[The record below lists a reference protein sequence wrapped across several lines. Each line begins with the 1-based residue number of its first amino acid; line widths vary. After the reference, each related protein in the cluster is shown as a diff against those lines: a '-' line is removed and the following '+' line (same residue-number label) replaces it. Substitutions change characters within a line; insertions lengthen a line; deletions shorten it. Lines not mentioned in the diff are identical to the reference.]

1 MRVNEIVYEQD
12 ENGEFELVDY
22 KKRLDDRNEEIKGK
36 LEEAYTI
43 LKKEKETCRALKSK
57 EKMGGR
63 FAIQL
68 DRVLRSYGLIT
79 ADEFINLDYQ
89 QIEDNY
95 NAFLDLISHYNLAF
109 EIVPNKQL
117 FCAFMRINN
126 RHYTQLEQHGDSDI
140 RDLMSSIND
149 SLISIGFMSTESGNA
164 DGTSTYNR
172 MTLHGAGHGLIKENE
187 KQAIDK
193 FGELPTLNEIDQ
205 EFSAIF
211 GSPRKPKQL
220 KK

>member
-1 MRVNEIVYEQD
+1 MSRKGDIVYE
-12 ENGEFELVDY
+12 ENEQGKFEYVDFR
-22 KKRLDDRNEEIKGK
+22 KELADRNEEIKGK

-164 DGTSTYNR
+164 DGKSTYNR

-193 FGELPTLNEIDQ
+193 FGELPSMSEIDQ
-205 EFSAIF
+205 EYVAVF
-211 GSPRKPKQL
+211 GNPQKPKRL
-220 KK
+220 K